1 MMTKGKGE
9 YRCYYSNKGSGGGA
23 GTAAIKGRSSG
34 VCVTKEEIAKYWR
47 RKKME
52 EEEHLFSAVKAAA
65 RIKSRTL
72 TEEEYQRFEESLE
85 SKLGEKGGE
94 ANGGSECSSKEIR
107 LGIKDWWTRS
117 WYAYLNQPAVQSA
130 DGARFTKSSYI
141 VHNLRCFTPLPS
153 PSTALGVF

>member
-1 MMTKGKGE
+1 MMTKGKVD
-9 YRCYYSNKGSGGGA
+9 YRGYYYNKGSGAGA
-23 GTAAIKGRSSG
+23 GVAAIKGRSGG

-72 TEEEYQRFEESLE
+72 TEEEYHRFEESLE
-85 SKLGEKGGE
+85 SEVGEKEGE
-94 ANGGSECSSKEIR
+94 ANKGNECSSKEIR

-130 DGARFTKSSYI
+130 DGARFSKSSYI
-141 VHNLRCFTPLPS
+141 VHNLRCYTPLPS
-153 PSTALGVF
+153 RNTPLGVF

>member
-1 MMTKGKGE
+1 MNALREQESRKGEETTPMMTKGKGE

-23 GTAAIKGRSSG
+23 GAAAIKGRSSG

-72 TEEEYQRFEESLE
+72 TVSLIG
-85 SKLGEKGGE
+85 SK
-94 ANGGSECSSKEIR
+94 
-107 LGIKDWWTRS
+107 
-117 WYAYLNQPAVQSA
+117 QS
-130 DGARFTKSSYI
+130 
-141 VHNLRCFTPLPS
+141 
-153 PSTALGVF
+153 